1 MDGLDQTTQLD
12 ELLRIRRFFITYRH
26 ILGQQDKFNKA
37 LCQNNFD
44 FIVEQSQNPK
54 IFVLIV
60 LKDFFHVQIFRLIRR
75 SWLFQRFR

>member
-54 IFVLIV
+54 ISILI
-60 LKDFFHVQIFRLIRR
+60 FHVQIFRLIRR
-75 SWLFQRFR
+75 SRL